1 VSIAAALAWTGVVFM
16 LLAGIVVG
24 LEDVATTKR
33 RKRAL
38 LIAAIVLGVLAPALF
53 IAAIWTEALT

>member
-1 VSIAAALAWTGVVFM
+1 MSIAAALAWTGVVFM
-16 LLAGIVVG
+16 LVAVIVFG
-24 LEDVATTKR
+24 SSDVATTKR

>member
-1 VSIAAALAWTGVVFM
+1 MSIAAALAWTGVVFL

-24 LEDVATTKR
+24 LADAATAKR

-38 LIAAIVLGVLAPALF
+38 LVSANVLGVLAPALF

>member
-1 VSIAAALAWTGVVFM
+1 MSIAAALAWTGVV
-16 LLAGIVVG
+16 LLLLVVIVVG
-24 LEDVATTKR
+24 MADAATTKR

-38 LIAAIVLGVLAPALF
+38 LIAANVLGVVAPALF

>member
-1 VSIAAALAWTGVVFM
+1 MSIAAALAWTGVVFM
-16 LLAGIVVG
+16 LLAVIVFG
-24 LEDVATTKR
+24 SSDVATTKR